1 MRYISYLSRIEGT
14 LTDRWHEMRVHHL
27 RRYLKRFLTP
37 MAVRAVR
44 LSDEVA
50 NSLEARSLD
59 DL

>member
-14 LTDRWHEMRVHHL
+14 LPDRWREMRPRHL
-27 RRYLKRFLTP
+27 RGYLSRFLTP
-37 MAVRAVR
+37 IAVRAVR

-50 NSLEARSLD
+50 NSLEARGLD